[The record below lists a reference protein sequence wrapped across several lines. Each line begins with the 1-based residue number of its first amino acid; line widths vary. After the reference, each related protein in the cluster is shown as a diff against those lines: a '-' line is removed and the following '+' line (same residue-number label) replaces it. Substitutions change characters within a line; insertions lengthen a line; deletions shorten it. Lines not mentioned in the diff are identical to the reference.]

1 MLKFREREKIKARK
15 RRGKGLLTALLVLM
29 TLALLTVG
37 VISLFKIRTV
47 EITGNSFYSAQEIQ
61 DRIITDRYTENS
73 LYLYLKYKYF
83 NKEEIPF
90 VDKLEVSLQGP
101 GKVKIRVYEKS
112 VVG

>member
-1 MLKFREREKIKARK
+1 
-15 RRGKGLLTALLVLM
+15 M

-47 EITGNSFYSAQEIQ
+47 KITGNSFYSAQEIQ

-90 VDKLEVSLQGP
+90 VDKLEAVSYTHLSGTRCDSTASQDEIWP
-101 GKVKIRVYEKS
+101 DRA
-112 VVG
+112 

>member
-47 EITGNSFYSAQEIQ
+47 EITGNSFYSAQEPK
-61 DRIITDRYTENS
+61 ITHIPVW
-73 LYLYLKYKYF
+73 KMQQ
-83 NKEEIPF
+83 EE
-90 VDKLEVSLQGP
+90 
-101 GKVKIRVYEKS
+101 
-112 VVG
+112 